1 MKNLI
6 KFVIILLTTLSFNF
20 KHTNADIPHFIDF
33 KKVLNESKA
42 GKNAQIFLSN
52 KLEKET
58 KKFKSTEENIRKEEK
73 DLIAKKKLIS
83 NDEFKKKVK
92 VLREKVAK
100 LQKDKGKS
108 FNQIAKLRNDAK
120 SQLLKALNPLLK
132 TYMEENNIRIVLDKQ
147 SILLGDIKLDITSRI
162 IEILN
167 KELKS
172 LNLK

>member
-73 DLIAKKKLIS
+73 DLIAKKNLFLTT
-83 NDEFKKKVK
+83 NLKKK
-92 VLREKVAK
+92 LRYSEKK
-100 LQKDKGKS
+100 LQNYRKIKES
-108 FNQIAKLRNDAK
+108 HL
-120 SQLLKALNPLLK
+120 
-132 TYMEENNIRIVLDKQ
+132 IR
-147 SILLGDIKLDITSRI
+147 SPS
-162 IEILN
+162 
-167 KELKS
+167 
-172 LNLK
+172 